1 MANIITD
8 LQRGTTAFN
17 NIETKLK
24 SKGVIGPAEVVP
36 VEDYPDRIDDIV
48 PSLGTKIID
57 KNGTYDASDDNIDG
71 YSSVDVKVENSAY
84 NLWNTVKRIMEASEA
99 IKEDGT
105 NTRWSNVWNSDSNN
119 KVHVLVNNITAGK
132 VALLSGHNGSVTY
145 NDNKITLQLGN
156 ITFNANIYI
165 DLSDITD
172 YIEEI
177 TIRSWNSLNI
187 ANIII
192 IDSLSYPLC
201 ENDVV
206 INIGT
211 DSNTMQLD
219 YGIHLFRAN
228 SLTTQDLKLPDK
240 SIPVNL
246 YGTFNGD
253 DINIAPIFDLK
264 EIS

>member
-24 SKGVIGPAEVVP
+24 SKGVIGPSEVVP
-36 VEDYPDRIDDIV
+36 VEDYPDRIDDISS
-48 PSLGTKIID
+48 SLGTKSITH
-57 KNGTYDASDDNIDG
+57 NGTYAASSDNLDG
-71 YSSVDVKVENSAY
+71 YNSVEVKVEESAY
-84 NLWNTVKRIMEASEA
+84 NLWNTVKRLLEASEA
-99 IKEDGT
+99 VKEDGT
-105 NTRWSNVWNSDSNN
+105 TDSWNNVWNSDSNN

-132 VALLSGHNGSVTY
+132 VALLSGHSGSVTY

-165 DLSDITD
+165 DLSEITN

-201 ENDVV
+201 ENNVT

-211 DSNTMQLD
+211 SSNTFQLD
-219 YGIHLFRAN
+219 YGIHLYRAN

-240 SIPVNL
+240 SIPVTL
-246 YGTFNGD
+246 HGTFNGD
-253 DINIAPIFDLK
+253 DINIAPIFDLS
-264 EIS
+264 IPS